1 LAKAQEELRLQQSA
15 NLKKKM
21 VLIYAEIGG
30 KIVILTIVD
39 PSLMKSNSVRMKH
52 HITYGFP
59 EYKQFFMKA
68 SYSLKGKRLETK
80 CPCTYTVST
89 ADGFNFDIIDN
100 NGTTIISFESL
111 IHYESLAG
119 TSVSGV
125 EFDQFWYDPFKGSF
139 DAETAKFHAELNMLI
154 EADADYVRKNPKLL
168 EKGYFPY
175 VMRF

>member
-1 LAKAQEELRLQQSA
+1 
-15 NLKKKM
+15 
-21 VLIYAEIGG
+21 
-30 KIVILTIVD
+30 
-39 PSLMKSNSVRMKH
+39 MKTNS
-52 HITYGFP
+52 
-59 EYKQFFMKA
+59 FF
-68 SYSLKGKRLETK
+68 
-80 CPCTYTVST
+80 
-89 ADGFNFDIIDN
+89 
-100 NGTTIISFESL
+100 
-111 IHYESLAG
+111 ESLAG